1 MKIIQRCKKV
11 FEKELVKKIRAAF
24 PRAEKDLNGRKRAF
38 FDNGTGTLVLERAS
52 KAEVKARVDCSANIG
67 ADFDES
73 IKAMETIKAG
83 REAVAEFLNA
93 PSGDTI
99 ISGESATK
107 LLFDVSYAIGKECN
121 GTENVVITEL
131 EHYANVS
138 PWNELVREGKIKE
151 VRFACMNLEDGTLDF
166 EHLQELI
173 DSDTKVVSVTAAS
186 NVTGTKIPLEQVSKI
201 VRNTQAYFVVDAVH
215 HVPHGPIDVQKID
228 CDFLVFSGYKIFG
241 SHGSFMYMNPEHMEN
256 LKPYK
261 VKPSA
266 NTGPFKWE
274 SGTRNQAMFASIKGV
289 LDHFLWLAEYVKSHY
304 EGKFMEYSGRRRDY
318 KIALSAT
325 QLNEKGLSKAV
336 LDGIDDAPGLLSM
349 PKVKIFG
356 IKDSNR
362 IDERD
367 PTFAFIVDGVPNQDV
382 IKYLWEKGAIA
393 TRAENFYSYALEVF
407 NQLKVNRISLV
418 QYNTIEEVKRFLET
432 MNVICK

>member
-1 MKIIQRCKKV
+1 M
-11 FEKELVKKIRAAF
+11 FDEELVKKIRAAF
-24 PRAEKDLNGRKRAF
+24 PRAVKDFTGRKRAF
-38 FDNGTGTLVLERAS
+38 FDNGTGTLVLDRAA
-52 KAEVKARVDCSANIG
+52 KAEAQARVDCSANIG
-67 ADFDES
+67 ANFDES
-73 IKAMETIKAG
+73 KKAMETVKAG

-151 VRFACMNLEDGTLDF
+151 VRFARMNLEDGTLDF
-166 EHLQELI
+166 DHLQELI
-173 DSDTKVVSVTAAS
+173 DSNTKVVSVTSAS
-186 NVTGTKIPLEQVSKI
+186 NVSGTKIPLERIGKI
-201 VRNTQAYFVVDAVH
+201 VKETKAYFVVDAVH
-215 HVPHGPIDVQKID
+215 HVPHGPIDVQKLN

-241 SHGSFMYMNPEHMEN
+241 SHGSFMYMNPKYMED

-266 NTGPFKWE
+266 KSGPFKWE

-289 LDHFLWLAEYVKSHY
+289 LDHFLWIAEQVQSQY
-304 EGKFMEYSGRRRDY
+304 EGKFKEYDGNRRAYR
-318 KIALSAT
+318 IAMVAT
-325 QLNEKGLSKAV
+325 QQNENGLSKAV
-336 LDGIDDAPGLLSM
+336 LEGIDAVPGLLSI

-356 IKDSNR
+356 IKDTNR
-362 IDERD
+362 LDERD
-367 PTFAFIVDGVPNQDV
+367 PTFAFIVDGIPNEDI
-382 IKYLWEKGAIA
+382 IKHLWEEGGIA
-393 TRAENFYSYALEVF
+393 TRAENFYSYAVEVF
-407 NQLKVNRISLV
+407 KQKKVNRISLV
-418 QYNTIEEVKRFLET
+418 QYNTLDEVKVFLKT
-432 MNVICK
+432 LNTICCK